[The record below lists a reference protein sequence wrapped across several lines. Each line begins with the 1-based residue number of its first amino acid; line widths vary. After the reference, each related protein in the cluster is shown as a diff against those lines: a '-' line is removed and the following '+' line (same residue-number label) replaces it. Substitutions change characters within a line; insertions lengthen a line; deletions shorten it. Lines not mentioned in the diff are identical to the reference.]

1 MNTNIEI
8 EYKSKIPKYEYERL
22 ISKFN
27 LEDKIFKQVNYYFD
41 TADKDLFNV
50 GTTLRIRQKEK
61 YKLTKKVHTNKG
73 TIETNVFLS
82 DKQAKSMI
90 AQGFDASIID
100 ENLNVSLIATLT
112 TLRCKCQYK
121 NGELFFD
128 CSMYD
133 GHIDYEVEFEA
144 PDLNS
149 EHIFQEFLDEN
160 KITYTHMKSKSYRA
174 ISK

>member
-1 MNTNIEI
+1 
-8 EYKSKIPKYEYERL
+8 
-22 ISKFN
+22 
-27 LEDKIFKQVNYYFD
+27 
-41 TADKDLFNV
+41 
-50 GTTLRIRQKEK
+50 
-61 YKLTKKVHTNKG
+61 
-73 TIETNVFLS
+73 
-82 DKQAKSMI
+82 MI